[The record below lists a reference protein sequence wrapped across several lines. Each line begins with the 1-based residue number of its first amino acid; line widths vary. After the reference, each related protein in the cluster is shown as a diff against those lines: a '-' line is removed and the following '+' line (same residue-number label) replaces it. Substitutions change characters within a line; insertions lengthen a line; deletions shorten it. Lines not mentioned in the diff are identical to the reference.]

1 MLCDPETGREQPVRV
16 DAELAAAMTRELQVL
31 QRQQEQAFART
42 GFVLQRVSLPTDSFE
57 AGKWME
63 AAWSFRR

>member
-1 MLCDPETGREQPVRV
+1 
-16 DAELAAAMTRELQVL
+16 MTRELQVL